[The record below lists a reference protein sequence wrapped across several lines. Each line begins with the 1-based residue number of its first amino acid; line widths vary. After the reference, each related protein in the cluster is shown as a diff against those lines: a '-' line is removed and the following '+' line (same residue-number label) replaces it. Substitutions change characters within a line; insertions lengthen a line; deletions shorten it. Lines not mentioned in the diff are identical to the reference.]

1 MEQEQITLTGRI
13 KEAKYTEIITFAL
26 DLTKLDPTTQRL
38 VFIVNVPEEGRSRAP
53 VYVKQVAKEE
63 EESV

>member
-26 DLTKLDPTTQRL
+26 DLSKLDPKTQRL

-53 VYVKQVAKEE
+53 VYVKQVVRGSDELP
-63 EESV
+63 